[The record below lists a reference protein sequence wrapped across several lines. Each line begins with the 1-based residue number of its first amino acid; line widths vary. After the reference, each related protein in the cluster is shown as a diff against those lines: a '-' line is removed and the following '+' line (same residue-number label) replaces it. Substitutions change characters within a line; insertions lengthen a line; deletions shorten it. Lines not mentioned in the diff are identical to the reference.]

1 MALNDKTRKHNDMD
15 FQKDLSEIL
24 TNAKI
29 GLWAIEMD
37 EGKEPR
43 MYFDDVAREITG
55 FYEDMTPEE
64 CYERWYKRIVD
75 SAIDSVQASVKE
87 MIEQGKS
94 ENTYAWIHPKKGR
107 IYTRCGGSLDENYTA
122 GTRLWGYHQDVTE
135 KKACRMWQARAVPER
150 SGRIAPNLACKT
162 PGHKVCDLGF
172 SSRIS
177 FQGT

>member
-1 MALNDKTRKHNDMD
+1 
-15 FQKDLSEIL
+15 
-24 TNAKI
+24 
-29 GLWAIEMD
+29 
-37 EGKEPR
+37 
-43 MYFDDVAREITG
+43 
-55 FYEDMTPEE
+55 MTPEE

-135 KKACRMWQARAVPER
+135 NMQAAEIALQEAKRANAAKTTFLSRMSHDIRTPLMVLSGCWRLVSVIRTMWSCCAKTVRRKRLQRTICCR
-150 SGRIAPNLACKT
+150 
-162 PGHKVCDLGF
+162 
-172 SSRIS
+172 
-177 FQGT
+177 